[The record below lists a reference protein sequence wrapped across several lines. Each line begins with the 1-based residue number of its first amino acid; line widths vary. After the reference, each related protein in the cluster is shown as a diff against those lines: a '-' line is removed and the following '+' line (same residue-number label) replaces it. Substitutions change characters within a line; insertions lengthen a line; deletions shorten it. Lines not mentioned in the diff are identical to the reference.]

1 MALGA
6 NVKAFRANRKWDQPT
21 LSEKAKVD
29 IGTISALETRDS
41 ARSQYTAQLAAAFGV
56 SIEELLSGDDPITRT
71 GKALAKAPPP
81 KADPAHGLSPRAIE
95 VAQAWMKLPTYKQDG
110 YAQGILVDAA
120 VVGVF
125 PEIERA
131 MKMAATLTNPRY
143 HVLTEKFSTERAKI
157 IKQGELFVK
166 TDP

>member
-6 NVKAFRANRKWDQPT
+6 NVKAFRANREWDQPT
-21 LSEKAKVD
+21 LSEKAKVE

-41 ARSQYTAQLAAAFGV
+41 ARSKFTAQLAAAFGV
-56 SIEELLSGDDPITRT
+56 TIEELLSGDDPLTRT
-71 GKALAKAPPP
+71 GKALAKSTPP
-81 KADPAHGLSPRAIE
+81 KADPTHGLTSRAIE
-95 VAQAWMKLPTYKQDG
+95 VARAWMKLPTYKQDG
-110 YAQGILVDAA
+110 YEQGILVDAA

-143 HVLTEKFSTERAKI
+143 HVLTEKFNTERARI
-157 IKQGELFVK
+157 IKQGELFTK
-166 TDP
+166 TDS

>member
-6 NVKAFRANRKWDQPT
+6 NVKAFRANREWDQPT

-41 ARSQYTAQLAAAFGV
+41 ARSKFTAQLAVAFGV
-56 SIEELLSGDDPITRT
+56 SIEELLAGDDPIVRS
-71 GKALAKAPPP
+71 GKALAKTPPP
-81 KADPAHGLSPRAIE
+81 KSDPTHGLSPRAIE
-95 VAQAWMKLPTYKQDG
+95 VAQAWMKLPDYKQKG
-110 YAQGILVDAA
+110 YAQGIMVDAA

-131 MKMAATLTNPRY
+131 MHLAAVATDPNY
-143 HVLTEKFSTERAKI
+143 HKLTEKFVRAR
-157 IKQGELFVK
+157 ELLK
-166 TDP
+166 RQLELDLKGAP